1 MNFDWTS
8 FLIGLILGWLLEWV
22 IDWLYWRRGRVDAS
36 DIAAMQERLDA
47 ADERTVELETE
58 LANARTELESLQSR
72 NLDLEAD
79 GVSLETARAEL
90 SQCQT
95 KYDDLEAEYAQ
106 LRADYDDLKHMADEA
121 RIRAIGR
128 LTAIDGID
136 EADAGRL
143 YDAGIASSD
152 ELLITDDEVLQAAL
166 ELDDEGYSIWSEPV
180 KASLAGLGLGIAIS
194 EIAGNEEEPDVRA
207 AAIELDD
214 LDEEEGFDLEGELI
228 VEEVLETYDFDD
240 DGEVDMVVE
249 TRTEGLDI
257 DEDGEIDIV
266 LEELIDADI
275 LDEDA
280 VAAAQAEMEEV
291 ASRLDELEELQEL
304 EEEPDHDALRMAA
317 AIEIGDTILEEP
329 DTADLAL
336 PAAADDLTL
345 IQGIGPR
352 FSEKLAAKGIITYA
366 RLAAASDEQL
376 DEAIEPQ
383 NWQKVDYDSWRTQA
397 LTFAEVPLPA
407 IEGDDLQLIEGIG
420 PKYSRVLREAD
431 ILTFAELADT
441 EPERL
446 AEIIGAPAWR
456 AVDYDAWIAQA
467 GLAAAGN
474 QEALV
479 QLQDELNQ
487 PEPQDLTLIR
497 GLGETYA
504 GALRAASVNT
514 VDDLAGMTPQ
524 EIEAIIVAAGLRHA
538 DFAAWIEE
546 AKLRAAGKRVPR
558 HERSYENAVVVR
570 CPQDLESIEGVGVVY
585 ERRLYEEG
593 VGSYWE
599 VAQLSDEQLS
609 DILGVMPFQDVDLA
623 AMRASAMA
631 LAVESHSL
639 FQVWDGTEPD
649 DFEPLEGIGVIYERR
664 LYNAGICTYEA
675 LAAATAEQLEEI
687 CRPPSFS
694 KPDFQGWID
703 TAQILAAAK
712 GADEE

>member
-36 DIAAMQERLDA
+36 DIAGMQEKLDMA
-47 ADERTVELETE
+47 GERTVELETE
-58 LANARTELESLQSR
+58 LAAAHTELEGLKSR

-79 GVSLETARAEL
+79 GVALESARAEL
-90 SQCQT
+90 AQSRAR
-95 KYDDLEAEYAQ
+95 YDDLEAEYAQ
-106 LRADYDDLKHMADEA
+106 LRADYDDLKHTADEA

-128 LTAIDGID
+128 LTAINGID

-152 ELLITDDEVLQAAL
+152 DLQITDDEVIQAAL
-166 ELDDEGYSIWSEPV
+166 GMDDDRYSIWSEPV
-180 KASLAGLGLGIAIS
+180 KASLAGLGLGMAIS
-194 EIAGNEEEPDVRA
+194 EIADEDEETGVRVA
-207 AAIELDD
+207 GIELDD
-214 LDEEEGFDLEGELI
+214 LEEEDEEDFELGGELI
-228 VEEVLETYDFDD
+228 VEEVLETYDFDE

-249 TRTEGLDI
+249 TTTEGLDI

-266 LEELIDADI
+266 LEELVDADI

-291 ASRLDELEELQEL
+291 SSALDELDELEELQTV
-304 EEEPDHDALRMAA
+304 EEEADLDELRMAA
-317 AIEIGDTILEEP
+317 AIDVE
-329 DTADLAL
+329 AAL
-336 PAAADDLTL
+336 QSGPADDLTL

-352 FSEKLAAKGIITYA
+352 FSEKLAARGIATYA
-366 RLAAASDEQL
+366 LLAAASDEDL

-397 LTFAEVPLPA
+397 RTFAEVPLP
-407 IEGDDLQLIEGIG
+407 EMQGDDLRLIEGIG
-420 PKYSRVLREAD
+420 PKYSELLREAD

-479 QLQDELNQ
+479 ELQDELNQ
-487 PEPQDLTLIR
+487 PEPKELTLIR
-497 GLGETYA
+497 GLGDTYA
-504 GALRAASVNT
+504 GALMAEDINT
-514 VDDLAGMTPQ
+514 VDDLATKTPD
-524 EIEAIIVAAGLRHA
+524 EVEVIIVAAGLRQA
-538 DFAAWIEE
+538 NFEAWIEE

-558 HERSYENAVVVR
+558 HERTYENAVMVS

-585 ERRLYEEG
+585 ERRLYDEG

-609 DILGVMPFQDVDLA
+609 DILEVMPFQDVDLA
-623 AMRASAMA
+623 SLRASALA
-631 LAVESHSL
+631 LAVESDSL
-639 FQVWDGTEPD
+639 NQVWDGTDPD

-675 LAAATAEQLEEI
+675 LAAMSAEQLEEI

-703 TAQILAAAK
+703 TAQILSAAK